1 MANAKAAKLSSAEVV
16 PNPKVR
22 LLDQVREVIRF
33 KHYSIGTSGWNRE
46 ARQLPFAA
54 SFVRHAPF
62 GIRLRHS
69 HGSRVAR
76 TQGCEH
82 DANLHAC
89 HAEARP
95 GGEESVGWRV
105 AALGVGDRIYPPLAH
120 PGRGMGNAEG
130 EGSQIRTSN
139 IEHRTSNIQRPT
151 SNTAR
156 LTTAG
161 RFFCGKEN
169 DRAEFPDPIRPAQQ
183 RNRRSRW

>member
-16 PNPKVR
+16 PNPKAR

-33 KHYSIGTSGWNRE
+33 KHYSIGTSGWNRQ

-54 SFVRHAPF
+54 TFVCHAPF

-95 GGEESVGWRV
+95 GGEESVGWVSGGASERGSV

-120 PGRGMGNAEG
+120 PGGNGERG
-130 EGSQIRTSN
+130 R
-139 IEHRTSNIQRPT
+139 
-151 SNTAR
+151 
-156 LTTAG
+156 
-161 RFFCGKEN
+161 
-169 DRAEFPDPIRPAQQ
+169 
-183 RNRRSRW
+183 